1 MSVGIDATIRQWS
14 LKLEDL
20 TMARL
25 ENRKLAVETGE
36 ESCDDTDTEEV
47 YDPDEDDN
55 RTRGVTIYTEI
66 EEDEE
71 AELDA
76 LMREAKGE

>member
-1 MSVGIDATIRQWS
+1 
-14 LKLEDL
+14 
-20 TMARL
+20 MARL

-36 ESCDDTDTEEV
+36 ESSDDTDTEEV
-47 YDPDEDDN
+47 CDPDEDD
-55 RTRGVTIYTEI
+55 RRRRGVTIYTEI

-76 LMREAKGE
+76 LMREEKGE